1 MKKLFLSAIL
11 SICSLFSICGQMKE
25 TIEIT
30 AANRLVEPVFEKT
43 IKPENIVELK
53 SSLKNTTGKPSSYL
67 WAISGSKGKDW
78 DFVSGSGK
86 DLAFISELP
95 SGLNPSI
102 KVAFKRLGNYTV
114 TLTVIFNKNLDNES
128 ELETEVEDYI
138 TVRSVFPE
146 LASLYAQ
153 KPKPNYEKL
162 VLRASDYT
170 VKPKYSSD
178 PTPYLFLAK
187 GLYGLVKEGNSD
199 PKFEDALE
207 ECISSLQSAVELDLN
222 GVLNDVEHQNF
233 INEVESYLL
242 REYLEVQL
250 DGKPIELGEAIDLY
264 IQTTL
269 NPIAINFLDAYC
281 KYQSKNI
288 KGANLIWAN
297 EIPKLLKY
305 ERIEVDGN
313 YTNSFI
319 NELGKTIHMTESDI
333 TVLKYG
339 IMYSASILNT
349 RDQDPNKTACPI
361 LRKVDPWFQ
370 FEKDFRDLFEGLP
383 FSSCTKK

>member
-1 MKKLFLSAIL
+1 MPKFLTMKRLFLSTIL
-11 SICSLFSICGQMKE
+11 SLCSIISIYAQ

-30 AANRLVEPVFEKT
+30 AANRLVEPVFERSV
-43 IKPENIVELK
+43 KPENIVELK
-53 SSLKNTTGKPSSYL
+53 SSLKNTKGKASYL

-78 DFVSGSGK
+78 DFEPGS
-86 DLAFISELP
+86 SE
-95 SGLNPSI
+95 SSSSI
-102 KVAFKRLGNYTV
+102 KVTFNRLGNYTV
-114 TLTVIFNKNLDNES
+114 TLTVIFDKNSDNET

-170 VKPKYSSD
+170 AKPKYSSD

-207 ECISSLQSAVELDLN
+207 ESISSLQSAVELDLN

-264 IQTTL
+264 KQTTL

-297 EIPKLLKY
+297 DIPKLLKY

-319 NELGKTIHMTESDI
+319 NELGKTIQMTESDI

-339 IMYSASILNT
+339 IMYSASILIK

-370 FEKDFRDLFEGLP
+370 FEKDFRDVFEGLP

>member
-1 MKKLFLSAIL
+1 MPKFLTMKRLFLTTIL
-11 SICSLFSICGQMKE
+11 SLCSLFSIYAQ

-30 AANRLVEPVFEKT
+30 AANRLVEPVFERSV
-43 IKPENIVELK
+43 KPENIVELK
-53 SSLKNTTGKPSSYL
+53 SSLKNTKGKASYF
-67 WAISGSKGKDW
+67 WALSGTKGKDW
-78 DFVSGSGK
+78 DFEPGS
-86 DLAFISELP
+86 SE
-95 SGLNPSI
+95 SSSSI
-102 KVAFKRLGNYTV
+102 KVTFNRLGNYTV
-114 TLTVIFNKNLDNES
+114 TLTVIFDKNSDNET

-170 VKPKYSSD
+170 AKPKYSSD

-199 PKFEDALE
+199 PKFEDAIE
-207 ECISSLQSAVELDLN
+207 ESIASLQSAVELDLN

-233 INEVESYLL
+233 INELESYLL

-264 IQTTL
+264 KQTTL

-297 EIPKLLKY
+297 DIPKLLKY

-319 NELGKTIHMTESDI
+319 NELGKTIQMTESDI

-339 IMYSASILNT
+339 IMYSASILIK
-349 RDQDPNKTACPI
+349 RDQDDPNKTACPI